1 MKDTKKDK
9 DGPFDVREY
18 LKKGNHEAQQSTVLE
33 RYDDI
38 PLDKIRANPFQPRK
52 TFNKENLEGLAQSIK
67 EDGLHEPVIV
77 REVKEPESPYML
89 ELAAGERRV
98 RACRLLG
105 HKTIKAII
113 KQISDKQMKTIAS
126 IENIQREDL
135 NYVETMN
142 AYVNLKEEFGNAEG
156 VAEHVGKEKRT
167 VERYLKIHNEVY
179 SMPDIAAL
187 FEKQAADIGYGTLE
201 SFAKIAP
208 EIRRLQKAN
217 SREFNAIFKRL
228 GKKGIEASVPGL
240 IAKFGRHKAT
250 DKGQGNGF
258 FRETEKALFLSIRVR
273 KAEPVSGDVQKSVN
287 ESVSTFMSRFSEC
300 CSPTEAE

>member
-1 MKDTKKDK
+1 MTKSK

-18 LKKGNHEAQQSTVLE
+18 LKEGNHETQQSAMLE
-33 RYDDI
+33 RYEDI

-52 TFNKENLEGLAQSIK
+52 TFKKEVLEGLAQSIK
-67 EDGLHEPVIV
+67 EEGLQEPVIV
-77 REVKEPESPYML
+77 REVKEPESPYL
-89 ELAAGERRV
+89 FELAAGERRV

-105 HKTIKAII
+105 HMTIKAVI

-156 VAEHVGKEKRT
+156 VAQHVGKEKRT
-167 VERYLKIHNEVY
+167 VERYLRIHNEIY
-179 SMPDIAAL
+179 SMPEIAAL

-201 SFAKIAP
+201 GFAKIAP
-208 EIRRLQKAN
+208 DIRRLQKSN
-217 SREFNAIFKRL
+217 TREFNAIFKRL

-240 IAKFGRHKAT
+240 IAKFGRITKGT
-250 DKGQGNGF
+250 DKGRGNGF
-258 FRETEKALFLSIRVR
+258 FRETEKDLFLSIRV
-273 KAEPVSGDVQKSVN
+273 KKGEPVSEDVQKSVK
-287 ESVSTFMSRFSEC
+287 EGVSTFMSRFSGC
-300 CSPTEAE
+300 CTPPEAE